1 MDDSIFRPGKL
12 RCGNRGWRKKEGYD
26 GIVQL
31 ETRKHAYG
39 LIPGMKTSSLRLSTL
54 SRDE

>member
-1 MDDSIFRPGKL
+1 MIQSFDQVSWGVETGDGV
-12 RCGNRGWRKKEGYD
+12 NKEGYD

-39 LIPGMKTSSLRLSTL
+39 LIPGMKTSFLSFI
-54 SRDE
+54 